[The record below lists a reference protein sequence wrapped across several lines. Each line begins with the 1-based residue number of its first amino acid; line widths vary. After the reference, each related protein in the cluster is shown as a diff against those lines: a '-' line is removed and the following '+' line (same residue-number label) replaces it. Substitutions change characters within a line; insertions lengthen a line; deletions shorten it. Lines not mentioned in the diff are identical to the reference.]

1 MHMLNAWF
9 KRAAG
14 FSGCVVATAALAQT
28 YPTRP
33 IELIVHTSPGS
44 GGDIVSRA
52 VSEIMRKEKLL
63 PQPLLV
69 VNRSGGS
76 GVVGFSFFKTKRGDP
91 YYLASVTGTIIILA
105 LRPEVNISLDNYTP
119 LALFA
124 IDPQTVMVRADSP
137 YKTVRDLLEAGRK
150 NPDTL
155 VATTTAVVGTGR
167 MMIKNLERQAP
178 GARFKIVNFKGGGE
192 AVISVAGGHT
202 TFTVENLSEAQ
213 SFIEAK
219 QMRVLAL
226 ASNQRMPQ
234 APDVPTLQELGIP
247 ITAGTLRGF
256 AFTAGVPREAAVTM
270 EAALAKAYQ
279 SQAWKDLAHR
289 NVYENIYMGSAEFKA
304 FLLKRY
310 DEYKMFAEDMGLG
323 KQ

>member
-1 MHMLNAWF
+1 MQTSNARLKMATTFYACMLTSAVF
-9 KRAAG
+9 
-14 FSGCVVATAALAQT
+14 AQP

-33 IELIVHTSPGS
+33 IELVVHTSPGS

-69 VNRSGGS
+69 VNRTGGS
-76 GVVGFSFFKTKRGDP
+76 GVVGFSFFKSKRGDP
-91 YYLASVTGTIIILA
+91 YYMMSITGTMLIMA
-105 LRPEVNISLDNYTP
+105 LRPDINISLDNYTP

-124 IDPQTVMVRADSP
+124 IDPQTVMVRADAP
-137 YKTVRDLLEAGRK
+137 YKTVKELLEAARR

-155 VATTTAVVGTGR
+155 VAATTAVMGTGR
-167 MMIKNLERQAP
+167 MMIRSLEKQAP
-178 GARFKIVNFKGGGE
+178 GAKFKVVNFKGGGE
-192 AVISVAGGHT
+192 TVTSVAGGHT
-202 TFTVENLSEAQ
+202 TFTVENLSEAM

-226 ASNQRMPQ
+226 ASNNRMPQ
-234 APDVPTLQELGIP
+234 TPDVPTLKELGIP
-247 ITAGTLRGF
+247 IATGTIRGF
-256 AFTAGVPREAAVTM
+256 VFTAGVPKEAAVTM
-270 EAALAKAYQ
+270 EAALAKVHQ

-289 NVYENIYMGSAEFKA
+289 NVYENIYLGSAEFKE
-304 FLLKRY
+304 FLVKRY
-310 DEYKMFAEDMGLG
+310 DEYKRFSEEVGLG